1 MAEIVE
7 VFDDIKRGIGDK
19 GFYILMGAAA
29 IFGIYNL
36 AKGNREDSADL
47 ASTRIVTSVASYPD
61 AVTNANVIIDSI
73 QNSIDYSEGQIID
86 AIQGGDEDL
95 KSFLEQNFEQTNNY
109 INDGFESQKNLLE
122 ENFDDLRGGLDEAA
136 DRQTDLTGAV
146 KDMQKSYSGSIGSA
160 TAAAKAAADAAAKA
174 AAAAK
179 NTAAKPVTK
188 TSTKKTSTKKTEYYT
203 YKTKK
208 GMNTST
214 SIVDALKVSTGNYD
228 SKQTAATLKKVAAA
242 NGISNYTGT
251 YNQNVTLLSK
261 LKAGKLK
268 KA

>member
-95 KSFLEQNFEQTNNY
+95 KTFLEQNFEQTNNY

-122 ENFDDLRGGLDEAA
+122 ENFDDLRGSLDETA

-146 KDMQKSYSGSIGSA
+146 RDMQNSYSGSIGSA
-160 TAAAKAAADAAAKA
+160 TAAVKAAADAAAKA
-174 AAAAK
+174 AAAANK
-179 NTAAKPVTK
+179 AASAAKPVTK
-188 TSTKKTSTKKTEYYT
+188 TSTAKKTEYYT

-228 SKQTAATLKKVAAA
+228 SKETTATLKKVAAA

>member
-29 IFGIYNL
+29 IFGVYNL

-61 AVTNANVIIDSI
+61 AVTNANVIIDTL

-86 AIQGGDEDL
+86 AIQGGDDDL
-95 KSFLEQNFEQTNNY
+95 KDYLSQNFEQTNNY
-109 INDGFESQKNLLE
+109 INDGLESQKNLLE
-122 ENFDDLRGGLDEAA
+122 ENFDDLRGSLDESA

-146 KDMQKSYSGSIGSA
+146 RDMQKSYSGSIGSA
-160 TAAAKAAADAAAKA
+160 TAAVKSAADAAAKA
-174 AAAAK
+174 ASAAK
-179 NTAAKPVTK
+179 SAASAAKPVTK
-188 TSTKKTSTKKTEYYT
+188 TSSTTKTEYYT
-203 YKTKK
+203 YKTQK